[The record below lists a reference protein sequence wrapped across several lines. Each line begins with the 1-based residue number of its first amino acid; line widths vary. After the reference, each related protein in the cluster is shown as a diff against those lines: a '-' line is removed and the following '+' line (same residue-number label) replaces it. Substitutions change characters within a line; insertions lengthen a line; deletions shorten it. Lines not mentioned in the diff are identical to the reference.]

1 MQSSYGGSSARTD
14 HVKLLR
20 AAFWQYADAAK
31 QPWKISISRNPVSR
45 AVPAPARVIRI
56 DLTETDAEALAAV
69 LAAAT
74 EHHRGG
80 GLRTGARGLIDTS
93 DVAEWLHV
101 RPGTIR
107 GWLSRQTPK
116 VNPFPP
122 PDRRYHGRIYWRP
135 DTIETWLARQKQ
147 ARH

>member
-1 MQSSYGGSSARTD
+1 
-14 HVKLLR
+14 VKLLR
-20 AAFWQYADAAK
+20 DAFWQYADAAK
-31 QPWKISISRNPVSR
+31 QPWKISIGLNRVASR
-45 AVPAPARVIRI
+45 AGAAPARVIRI
-56 DLTETDAEALAAV
+56 DMTEADAGALAAV

-80 GLRTGARGLIDTS
+80 GLRTGGRGLIDTG

-116 VNPFPP
+116 DNPFPR
-122 PDRRYHGRIYWRP
+122 PDRRYHGRIYWKKA
-135 DTIETWLARQKQ
+135 TIEAWLARQRPHRP
-147 ARH
+147 RH